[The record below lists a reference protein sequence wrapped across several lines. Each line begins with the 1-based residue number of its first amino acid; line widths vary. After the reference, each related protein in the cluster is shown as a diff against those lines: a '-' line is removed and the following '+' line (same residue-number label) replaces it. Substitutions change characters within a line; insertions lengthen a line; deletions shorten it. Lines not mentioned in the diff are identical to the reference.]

1 MIKGLVIAG
10 PTGVGK
16 TDLSIKLAKL
26 LDADIIS
33 VDSAQIYKGMDIGTA
48 KITTEEMQGV
58 KHYMLDVVEP
68 IKKYSV
74 GDYQTAVD
82 TILNEKEKENK
93 NIILTGGTG
102 LYIGSITE
110 GLSDLPAGNLV
121 LREELL
127 KLDSEELYKK
137 LMELDPQAAQDI
149 HINNRRRV
157 ERAVEVCLLTG
168 DKFSVLSKK
177 NIKNNNYNFLK
188 VALERD
194 REYLYERINLRVDI
208 MLQKGLEQEVRAL
221 YEKYGENLRKI
232 NIIGYTE
239 LIEYFNGKVT
249 YEEAVE
255 NIKRNSRRY
264 AKRQFT
270 WFKNDPSYIWFD
282 LDKLSEDEIINSIMK
297 ALNLGLTDVKHN

>member
-33 VDSAQIYKGMDIGTA
+33 ADSAQIYKGMDIGTA
-48 KITTEEMQGV
+48 KITAEEMQGV

-110 GLSDLPAGNLV
+110 GLSDLPAGDPI

-177 NIKNNNYNFLK
+177 NIKNNNYNFFK

-208 MLQKGLEQEVRAL
+208 MLEKGLEQEVRDL

-270 WFKNDPSYIWFD
+270 WFKNDPTYVWFD
-282 LDKLSEDEIINSIMK
+282 LDKLSEEEIINSIMSE
-297 ALNLGLTDVKHN
+297 LNL

>member
-26 LDADIIS
+26 LNADIIS
-33 VDSAQIYKGMDIGTA
+33 ADSAQIYKGMDIGTA

-82 TILNEKEKENK
+82 NILNEKEKENK

-110 GLSDLPAGNLV
+110 GLSDLPAGDPV

-177 NIKNNNYNFLK
+177 NIKNNNYNFFK

-208 MLQKGLEQEVRAL
+208 MLEKGLEQEVRDL

-270 WFKNDPSYIWFD
+270 WFKNDPTYVWFD
-282 LDKLSEDEIINSIMK
+282 LDKLSEEEIINSIMSE
-297 ALNLGLTDVKHN
+297 LNL

>member
-26 LDADIIS
+26 LNADIIS
-33 VDSAQIYKGMDIGTA
+33 ADSAQIYKGMDIGTA
-48 KITTEEMQGV
+48 KITAEEMQGV

-82 TILNEKEKENK
+82 NILNEKEKENK

-110 GLSDLPAGNLV
+110 GLSDLPAGDPV

-137 LMELDPQAAQDI
+137 LMELDPQAAE

-208 MLQKGLEQEVRAL
+208 MLEKGLEQEVRAL

-239 LIEYFNGKVT
+239 LIEYFNGQVS

-270 WFKNDPSYIWFD
+270 WFKNDPTYVWFD
-282 LDKLSEDEIINSIMK
+282 LDKLSEEEIINSIIK
-297 ALNLGLTDVKHN
+297 ELNL

>member
-26 LDADIIS
+26 LNADIIS
-33 VDSAQIYKGMDIGTA
+33 ADSAQIYKGMDIGTA
-48 KITTEEMQGV
+48 KITAEEMQGV

-82 TILNEKEKENK
+82 NILNEKEKENK

-110 GLSDLPAGNLV
+110 GLSDLPAGDPV

-137 LMELDPQAAQDI
+137 LMELDPQAAEDI

-208 MLQKGLEQEVRAL
+208 MLEKGLEQEVRAL

-239 LIEYFNGKVT
+239 LIEYFNGQFS

-270 WFKNDPSYIWFD
+270 WFKNDPTYVWFD
-282 LDKLSEDEIINSIMK
+282 LDKLSEEEIINSIIK
-297 ALNLGLTDVKHN
+297 ELNL

>member
-26 LDADIIS
+26 LNADIIS
-33 VDSAQIYKGMDIGTA
+33 ADSAQIYKEMDIGTA
-48 KITTEEMQGV
+48 KITAEEMQGV

-82 TILNEKEKENK
+82 NILNEKERESK

-110 GLSDLPAGNLV
+110 GLSDLPAGDPV

-137 LMELDPQAAQDI
+137 LMELDPQAAEDI

-208 MLQKGLEQEVRAL
+208 MLEKGLEKEVRAL

-239 LIEYFNGKVT
+239 LIEYFNGQVS

-270 WFKNDPSYIWFD
+270 WFKNDPTYVWFD
-282 LDKLSEDEIINSIMK
+282 LDKLSEEEIIKSIIK
-297 ALNLGLTDVKHN
+297 ELNL

>member
-1 MIKGLVIAG
+1 MVKGLVIAG

-26 LDADIIS
+26 MNADIIS
-33 VDSAQIYKGMDIGTA
+33 ADSAQIYKGMDIGTA
-48 KITTEEMQGV
+48 KITQDEMQGV
-58 KHYMLDVVEP
+58 NHYMLDIVEP
-68 IKKYSV
+68 IKKYNV
-74 GDYQTAVD
+74 GDYQIAVD
-82 TILNEKEKENK
+82 DILKEKEKESK

-102 LYIGSITE
+102 LYISSITE
-110 GLSDLPAGNLV
+110 GLSVLPPADV
-121 LREELL
+121 KLREELL
-127 KLDSEELYKK
+127 KLSKEELYENLLK
-137 LMELDPQAAQDI
+137 LDPQAAQEI

-157 ERAVEVCLLTG
+157 ERAVEVCMLTG
-168 DKFSVLSKK
+168 DKFSTLSKK

-208 MLQKGLEQEVRAL
+208 MLEKGLENEVKIL

-239 LIEYFNGKVT
+239 LIEYFNKQVT

-270 WFKNDPSYIWFD
+270 WFKNDSSYRWFD
-282 LDKLSEDEIINSIMK
+282 LDKLSEKEIIEEIISELK
-297 ALNLGLTDVKHN
+297 L

>member
-33 VDSAQIYKGMDIGTA
+33 ADSAQIYKEMNIGTA

-82 TILNEKEKENK
+82 NILNEKEKENK

-110 GLSDLPAGNLV
+110 GLSDLPAGDPI

-208 MLQKGLEQEVRAL
+208 MLEKGLEQEVRAL

-239 LIEYFNGKVT
+239 LIEYFNGQFS

-270 WFKNDPSYIWFD
+270 WFKNDPTYVWFD
-282 LDKLSEDEIINSIMK
+282 LDKLSEEEIINGIIK
-297 ALNLGLTDVKHN
+297 ELNL

>member
-33 VDSAQIYKGMDIGTA
+33 ADSAQIYKGMNIGTA
-48 KITTEEMQGV
+48 KITVEEMQGV

-82 TILNEKEKENK
+82 NILNEKEKENK

-110 GLSDLPAGNLV
+110 GLSDLPAGDPI

-177 NIKNNNYNFLK
+177 NIKNNNYNFFK

-208 MLQKGLEQEVRAL
+208 MLEKGLEQEVRDL

-270 WFKNDPSYIWFD
+270 WFKNDPTYVWFD
-282 LDKLSEDEIINSIMK
+282 LDKLSEEEIINSIMSE
-297 ALNLGLTDVKHN
+297 LNL

>member
-16 TDLSIKLAKL
+16 TDLSIKLVKL

-33 VDSAQIYKGMDIGTA
+33 ADSAQIYKGMDIGTA
-48 KITTEEMQGV
+48 KITAEEMQGV

-82 TILNEKEKENK
+82 NILNEKERESK

-110 GLSDLPAGNLV
+110 GLSDLPAGDPV

-137 LMELDPQAAQDI
+137 LMELDPQAAEDI

-208 MLQKGLEQEVRAL
+208 MLEKGLEQEVRAL

-239 LIEYFNGKVT
+239 LIEYFNGQFS

-270 WFKNDPSYIWFD
+270 WFKNDPTYVWFD
-282 LDKLSEDEIINSIMK
+282 LDKLSEEEIINSIIK
-297 ALNLGLTDVKHN
+297 ELNL

>member
-26 LDADIIS
+26 LNANIIS
-33 VDSAQIYKGMDIGTA
+33 ADSAQIYKGMDIGTA
-48 KITTEEMQGV
+48 KITAEEMQGV

-82 TILNEKEKENK
+82 NILNEKEKENK

-110 GLSDLPAGNLV
+110 GLSDLPAGDPV

-137 LMELDPQAAQDI
+137 LMELDPQAAEDI

-208 MLQKGLEQEVRAL
+208 MLEKGLEQEVRAL

-239 LIEYFNGKVT
+239 LIEYFNGQVS

-270 WFKNDPSYIWFD
+270 WFKNDPTYVWFD
-282 LDKLSEDEIINSIMK
+282 LDKLSEEEIINSIIK
-297 ALNLGLTDVKHN
+297 ELNL

>member
-26 LDADIIS
+26 LNADIIS
-33 VDSAQIYKGMDIGTA
+33 ADSAQIYKEMDIGTA
-48 KITTEEMQGV
+48 KITAEEMQGV

-82 TILNEKEKENK
+82 NILNEKERESK

-110 GLSDLPAGNLV
+110 GLSDLPAGDPV

-137 LMELDPQAAQDI
+137 LMELDPQAAEDI

-208 MLQKGLEQEVRAL
+208 MLEKGLKQEVRAL

-239 LIEYFNGKVT
+239 LIEYFNGQVS

-270 WFKNDPSYIWFD
+270 WFKNDPTYVWFD
-282 LDKLSEDEIINSIMK
+282 LDKLSEEEIINSIIK
-297 ALNLGLTDVKHN
+297 ELNL

>member
-26 LDADIIS
+26 LNADIIS
-33 VDSAQIYKGMDIGTA
+33 ADSAQIYKGMDIGTA
-48 KITTEEMQGV
+48 KITAEEMQGV

-82 TILNEKEKENK
+82 NILNEKEKENK

-102 LYIGSITE
+102 LYIGSVTE
-110 GLSDLPAGNLV
+110 GLSDLPAGDPV

-137 LMELDPQAAQDI
+137 LMELDPQAAEDI

-208 MLQKGLEQEVRAL
+208 MLEKGLEQEVRAL

-239 LIEYFNGKVT
+239 LIEYFNGQVS

-270 WFKNDPSYIWFD
+270 WFKNDPTYVWFD
-282 LDKLSEDEIINSIMK
+282 LDKLSEEEIINSIIK
-297 ALNLGLTDVKHN
+297 ELNL

>member
-26 LDADIIS
+26 LNADIIS
-33 VDSAQIYKGMDIGTA
+33 ADSAQIYKEMDIGTA
-48 KITTEEMQGV
+48 KITAEEMQGV

-82 TILNEKEKENK
+82 NILNEKEKENK

-110 GLSDLPAGNLV
+110 GLSDLPAGDPV

-137 LMELDPQAAQDI
+137 LMELDPQAAEDI

-208 MLQKGLEQEVRAL
+208 MLEKGLEQEVRAL

-239 LIEYFNGKVT
+239 LIEYFNGQFS

-270 WFKNDPSYIWFD
+270 WFKNDPTYVWFD
-282 LDKLSEDEIINSIMK
+282 LDKLSEEEIINSIIK
-297 ALNLGLTDVKHN
+297 ELNL

>member
-1 MIKGLVIAG
+1 MVKGLVIAG

-26 LDADIIS
+26 MNADIIS
-33 VDSAQIYKGMDIGTA
+33 ADSAQIYKGMDIGTA
-48 KITTEEMQGV
+48 KITQDEMQGV
-58 KHYMLDVVEP
+58 NHYMLDIVEP
-68 IKKYSV
+68 IKKYNV
-74 GDYQTAVD
+74 GDYQIAVD
-82 TILNEKEKENK
+82 DILKEKEKESK

-102 LYIGSITE
+102 LYISSITE
-110 GLSDLPAGNLV
+110 GLSVLPPADV
-121 LREELL
+121 KLREELL
-127 KLDSEELYKK
+127 KLSKEELYENLLK
-137 LMELDPQAAQDI
+137 LDPQAAQEI

-157 ERAVEVCLLTG
+157 ERAVEVCMLTG
-168 DKFSVLSKK
+168 DKFSTLSKK

-208 MLQKGLEQEVRAL
+208 MLEKGLENEVKTL

-239 LIEYFNGKVT
+239 LIEYFNKQVT

-270 WFKNDPSYIWFD
+270 WFKNDSSYRWFD
-282 LDKLSEDEIINSIMK
+282 LDKLSEKEIIEEIISELK
-297 ALNLGLTDVKHN
+297 L